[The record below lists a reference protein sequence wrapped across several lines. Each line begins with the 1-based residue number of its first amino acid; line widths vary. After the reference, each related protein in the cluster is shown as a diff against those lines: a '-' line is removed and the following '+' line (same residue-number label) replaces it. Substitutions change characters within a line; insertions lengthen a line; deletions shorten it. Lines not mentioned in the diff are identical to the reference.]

1 MVRTVVAGPDG
12 SPESR
17 AAAEW
22 AAREARLRGRP
33 LKIVHVWEPA
43 PEPALRVPR
52 TGGGA
57 HAHRTA
63 RSGTGAPADGTRR
76 HIPRETAADLRLR
89 HPDVDV
95 TTEQLTG
102 RPAEILLRA
111 AERAELLVLGSRGLS
126 GIGGFLVGSVG
137 QSVVAHTEVPVV
149 LVRAGEPSADALPPD
164 RAGTP
169 VPGARPV
176 LLGLDTGDR
185 ADAVT
190 AFAFAEAARRGTGL
204 RVVHAWNLPPY
215 HVHGLCADP
224 GPPTGTARQQA
235 AALTEALARGRE
247 EHPLV
252 EVVEECRSGSPAP
265 HLIDASREA
274 SLLVVGRRVRRARL
288 GTHIGSVT
296 HAVLHHAACPVAVV
310 PHR

>member
-169 VPGARPV
+169 VPGARPG

-204 RVVHAWNLPPY
+204 RVVHAWNCRRTTFMASAPIP
-215 HVHGLCADP
+215 ARPP
-224 GPPTGTARQQA
+224 GPPGSRPPRSPRPWHAGARSTPWSRWSRSA
-235 AALTEALARGRE
+235 A
-247 EHPLV
+247 
-252 EVVEECRSGSPAP
+252 PAAP
-265 HLIDASREA
+265 PR
-274 SLLVVGRRVRRARL
+274 
-288 GTHIGSVT
+288 T
-296 HAVLHHAACPVAVV
+296 
-310 PHR
+310 